1 MDMSLSVSAATRVA
15 SAWLAYGAGPQGRTT
30 PILANFCPI
39 LSFAPGDAFMA
50 RAIG

>member
-1 MDMSLSVSAATRVA
+1 MNMSLSVSAGAGA
-15 SAWLAYGAGPQGRTT
+15 ALAWFAYGAGPAGLTT

-39 LSFAPGDAFMA
+39 LSIAPGDAFMA